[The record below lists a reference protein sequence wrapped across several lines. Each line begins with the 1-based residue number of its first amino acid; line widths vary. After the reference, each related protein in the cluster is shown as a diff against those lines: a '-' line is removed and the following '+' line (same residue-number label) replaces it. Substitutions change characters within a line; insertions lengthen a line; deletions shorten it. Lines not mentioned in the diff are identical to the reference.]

1 MTGSTIQ
8 EQVRDAMITMF
19 ELSPEEV
26 HPGARLV
33 DDLGLDSIDAV
44 DLSVRIQEI
53 TGKTVEEEDLK
64 SVETVSDIFTVVQQ
78 LVSNASS

>member
-1 MTGSTIQ
+1 VTDSRIQ
-8 EQVRDAMITMF
+8 EQIRDMMITMF
-19 ELSPEEV
+19 ELSPNEV
-26 HPGARLV
+26 HSGARLV

-53 TGKTVEEEDLK
+53 TGETIEEDQLK
-64 SVETVSDIFTVVQQ
+64 SIETVGDLFTVVQQ

>member
-1 MTGSTIQ
+1 VTDSRIQ
-8 EQVRDAMITMF
+8 EQIRDTMITMF
-19 ELSPEEV
+19 ELSPNEV

-53 TGKTVEEEDLK
+53 TGETIEEDQLK
-64 SVETVSDIFTVVQQ
+64 SIDTVGDIFTVVQQ

>member
-1 MTGSTIQ
+1 
-8 EQVRDAMITMF
+8 MITMF
-19 ELSPEEV
+19 ELSRDEV

-53 TGKTVEEEDLK
+53 TGESIEEDQLK
-64 SVETVSDIFTVVQQ
+64 SIETVSDIFTVVEQ

>member
-1 MTGSTIQ
+1 MMDSRTR
-8 EQVRDAMITMF
+8 EQIRDALITMF

-53 TGKTVEEEDLK
+53 TGRTIEEEHLK
-64 SVETVSDIFTVVQQ
+64 SIETVADIFTVIQQ
-78 LVSNASS
+78 LVPNASP

>member
-1 MTGSTIQ
+1 
-8 EQVRDAMITMF
+8 MITMF
-19 ELSPEEV
+19 ELSPSEV

-53 TGKTVEEEDLK
+53 TGETIEEDQLK
-64 SVETVSDIFTVVQQ
+64 SIETVSDIFTVVQQ

>member
-1 MTGSTIQ
+1 
-8 EQVRDAMITMF
+8 MITMF
-19 ELSPEEV
+19 ELSPNEV
-26 HPGARLV
+26 HPAARLV

-53 TGKTVEEEDLK
+53 TGETIEEDQLK
-64 SVETVSDIFTVVQQ
+64 SIETVGDIFTVVQQ